1 MSIRDSGE
9 TARLD
14 AVSINNRELANFLRD
29 QLQVLLDLREK
40 VLAIEQLIE
49 RTPSLKGEF
58 EACLASVKA
67 DPSRQPRSAWLAT
80 AERLFGALSRQ

>member
-49 RTPSLKGEF
+49 RR
-58 EACLASVKA
+58 V
-67 DPSRQPRSAWLAT
+67 
-80 AERLFGALSRQ
+80 